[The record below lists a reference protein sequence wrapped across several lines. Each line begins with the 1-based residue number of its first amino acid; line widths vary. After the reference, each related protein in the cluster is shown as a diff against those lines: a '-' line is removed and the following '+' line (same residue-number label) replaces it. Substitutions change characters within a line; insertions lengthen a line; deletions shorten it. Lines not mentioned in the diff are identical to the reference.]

1 MNISEFEVIY
11 EQNKCLTLK
20 RLSLGET
27 QSGILLLPEIW
38 GLNKHIYEVAEQYL
52 VLGYEVFIPDIYWR
66 QQQNVCLDYDEEST
80 KIARKLYANLDFNLT
95 AEDLNQVIDF
105 IFKLDKNY
113 KLGVLGFCMGGTLT
127 YLLHHKKIAAIVS
140 YYGSKVR
147 ECLKQIEIINCP
159 ALFHLADNDHLI
171 TLNEIQE
178 LELLSLKNNKFKIY
192 RYPLAGHGFNC
203 PYRPNFSAAQAR
215 LAFERSSNFFIQ
227 HLS

>member
-1 MNISEFEVIY
+1 MHITDFHI
-11 EQNKCLTLK
+11 LTENSKSLTIK
-20 RLSLGET
+20 RLSIEKT
-27 QSGILLLPEIW
+27 EKGILLLPEIW

-95 AEDLNQVIDF
+95 AKDLNQVIDF

-127 YLLHHKKIAAIVS
+127 YHLHHKKIAAIVS
-140 YYGSKVR
+140 YYGSKLA
-147 ECLKQIEIINCP
+147 ESLKQIELITCP
-159 ALFHLADNDHLI
+159 SLFHLADNDHLI
-171 TLNEIQE
+171 NHDEIQE
-178 LELLSLKNNKFKIY
+178 LELLSHKNNKFKVY